1 MNSIIFY
8 KMENLTIYELIYL
21 DMVINQNLDDDDKE
35 DETHSLLL
43 YELKV
48 KINKEINKRR

>member
-1 MNSIIFY
+1 
-8 KMENLTIYELIYL
+8 MENLTIYELIYL
-21 DMVINQNLDDDDKE
+21 DMVINQNLEDDDKE
-35 DETHSLLL
+35 DEAHSLLL